1 MDMNNKPKKRIED
14 LTERDVLGWVI
25 GIVGFGI
32 GIGLGVWIL
41 IEIVMIGIQR

>member
-1 MDMNNKPKKRIED
+1 MELEKVIKRVIA
-14 LTERDVLGWVI
+14 VLG
-25 GIVGFGI
+25 FLI